1 MRELFVYYKVA
12 SCNVADAR
20 AAFAQMQS
28 QLQRAHP
35 QLCVRLLR
43 RPEEADGVQT
53 WMETYSVAA
62 VGVDAEL
69 QSAIDS
75 AGAAMQPWT
84 AGPRHTEVFIACAS

>member
-12 SCNVADAR
+12 SINAADAR

-43 RPEEADGVQT
+43 RPEEVNGVQT

-75 AGAAMQPWT
+75 AGAAMQPWIT
-84 AGPRHTEVFIACAS
+84 GPRHTEVFIACAS

>member
-12 SCNVADAR
+12 SRNVADAH
-20 AAFAQMQS
+20 AAFAQMQARLRNT
-28 QLQRAHP
+28 QP

-43 RPEEADGVQT
+43 RPEEVSGVQT
-53 WMETYSVAA
+53 WMETYSVPA

-84 AGPRHTEVFIACAS
+84 TGPRHTEVFIACAS